1 MVLSVYTYFCQIKK
15 KIDLCMFWFEMVSS
29 GFFLKKRRITLF
41 VRKTK
46 YSYAIQNLSCLGC
59 RYAVVIISVLI
70 QCYLDMHKPLTSKP
84 QLPSERKPQWGTTAR
99 QSRLRASAARQE
111 RRGGRGANAQGG
123 TRSLALLWTAAE
135 HFVSSIVWLYEV
147 FGEPP
152 AGGVA
157 HWTCTKCSEE
167 KRFGESP
174 VIYLCCFS
182 RNASL

>member
-1 MVLSVYTYFCQIKK
+1 MYVLVWNGVIRVLKK
-15 KIDLCMFWFEMVSS
+15 
-29 GFFLKKRRITLF
+29 KKRRITLF

-84 QLPSERKPQWGTTAR
+84 QLPSERKPQCGTTAR

-135 HFVSSIVWLYEV
+135 HFVSSFVWLYEV

-157 HWTCTKCSEE
+157 HWTCTRCSEE
-167 KRFGESP
+167 KKIWRISCNLFVLFLRNITLAA
-174 VIYLCCFS
+174 VI
-182 RNASL
+182 